1 MSTVSPG
8 VSAPR
13 EKFLLVPFRKFLLTI
28 PEDGPGTYGIDTTG
42 TRSPGLA
49 EAGQAQAK
57 AAELMGASE
66 RWVRKLLQR
75 MKTERD
81 RVVVHKLRGRPSNRR
96 INAEQRDEI
105 IRILFDPVYAG

>member
-1 MSTVSPG
+1 
-8 VSAPR
+8 
-13 EKFLLVPFRKFLLTI
+13 
-28 PEDGPGTYGIDTTG
+28 
-42 TRSPGLA
+42 
-49 EAGQAQAK
+49 
-57 AAELMGASE
+57 MGASE